1 MTKKVLVIAYHFPP
15 MAASSGIQRTL
26 NFVRY
31 LRNWGWE
38 SIVLSTAPHAYSRT
52 GDEQLGEIPAGM
64 RVERAFALDAA
75 RHLSLAG
82 RYPGFVATPD
92 RWASWLPFAVRAG
105 RRLIRE
111 ERPSVIFS
119 TYPIATAH
127 LIGCRLSDW
136 SGLPWVADFRDSMYD
151 DGYPEGARQ
160 RAINKKL
167 DRETV
172 IRSTRA
178 IFTTPST
185 RAMYADRYPELP
197 EDRWSLIPNGYDEK
211 DFLESTAGPG
221 GTRTATGS
229 PLVLLHSG
237 TLYPVERNP
246 LPFFNALRRLRDH
259 ATIGPDRVRI
269 RLRATGHDNY
279 YARVIHDAGLQD
291 IVEILDPLPY
301 RAALREMQAV
311 DGLLLFQAEGCNHQI
326 PAKLYEYLRAQKP
339 VIALTHP
346 AGDTAAVLRESMA
359 DNLLPL
365 DVEQVLVD
373 ELPKL
378 LERLEQGRLRIAP
391 IEVARRFSREQGAAE
406 LAGILDSVAG

>member
-259 ATIGPDRVRI
+259 AAIGPDRIRI